1 MLTCCW
7 ISSNGAENIMH
18 QRKFQT
24 RLRELAMAMYPEHG
38 PCIPEH
44 GHVSPN
50 MAMYPRTWPCIPVHG
65 HVNPNMAMYP
75 VNPNMAITV
84 RGFQSM
90 HCEVENSILHGIYA
104 VLILVWKRSSWT
116 LLSNAPESTGTTDHR
131 CAQSLTGN
139 TRHLEALD
147 EINEYFVWG

>member
-1 MLTCCW
+1 MVQRTSCTK
-7 ISSNGAENIMH
+7 ENFKLDYGNS
-18 QRKFQT
+18 QW
-24 RLRELAMAMYPEHG
+24 
-38 PCIPEH
+38 PCIPNMAH
-44 GHVSPN
+44 VSPNMAHVSPN
-50 MAMYPRTWPCIPVHG
+50 MAMYPRTWPCIPVHC
-65 HVNPNMAMYP
+65 HVNPNMAMYH